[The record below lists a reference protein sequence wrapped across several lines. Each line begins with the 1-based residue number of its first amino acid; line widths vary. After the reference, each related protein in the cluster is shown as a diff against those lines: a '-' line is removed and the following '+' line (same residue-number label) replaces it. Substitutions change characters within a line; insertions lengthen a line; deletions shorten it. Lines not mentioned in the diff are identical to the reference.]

1 MAYGQISHTV
11 LTDGGRHPTL
21 RSRIGKDAGVSS
33 GSVQAVLR
41 VPVSGPGAAR
51 PRVVLCDD
59 EAAIRTLYRR
69 ALRSYDVDLVD
80 AADGERCLELVALL
94 EPALVV
100 LDLTLPGRGG
110 FDLLPTICEL
120 SPATRVVVV
129 SGLVTVS
136 VVHEALALGAT
147 ACVGKV
153 QFVPQLRA
161 MVRDLV
167 R

>member
-1 MAYGQISHTV
+1 M
-11 LTDGGRHPTL
+11 
-21 RSRIGKDAGVSS
+21 
-33 GSVQAVLR
+33 
-41 VPVSGPGAAR
+41 
-51 PRVVLCDD
+51 
-59 EAAIRTLYRR
+59 
-69 ALRSYDVDLVD
+69 
-80 AADGERCLELVALL
+80 
-94 EPALVV
+94 